1 VVKYPAVLL
10 TLLSAG
16 CTSVT
21 PPQPQVATTQPAAPK
36 PAATKPADGAV
47 PAATPEPAASQPAA
61 SQPVTSQPAA
71 LQPAATPVAT
81 SAPQPARAA
90 VTPPRVRTPVPQPVL
105 KDAVPIAPAVA
116 TSRAAAAAPTLDLDA
131 LKARLRATKA
141 IGVFTKISLKNK
153 VDDLMKQFTEH
164 YQGKKRPLAE
174 LRLSYDL
181 LMMKV
186 LSLLQDSDQALASE
200 VVSSREAIWAL
211 LADEKK
217 FFALQG

>member
-1 VVKYPAVLL
+1 VVRYPAVLL
-10 TLLSAG
+10 VLLSAG
-16 CTSVT
+16 CASVT
-21 PPQPQVATTQPAAPK
+21 PPQPQVAATQPAAPK
-36 PAATKPADGAV
+36 PAAATPADGAV
-47 PAATPEPAASQPAA
+47 PAATPEPATSQPAAPQPVASQPAA
-61 SQPVTSQPAA
+61 SQPAA
-71 LQPAATPVAT
+71 SPVAT

-105 KDAVPIAPAVA
+105 KDAAPIAPAVA
-116 TSRAAAAAPTLDLDA
+116 ASRAAAAAPTLDLDA
-131 LKARLRATKA
+131 LKARLRSTKA
-141 IGVFTKISLKNK
+141 IGVFTKLSLKNK

-164 YQGKKRPLAE
+164 YQGTKPPLAE
-174 LRLSYDL
+174 LRQSYDL
-181 LMMKV
+181 LLMKV